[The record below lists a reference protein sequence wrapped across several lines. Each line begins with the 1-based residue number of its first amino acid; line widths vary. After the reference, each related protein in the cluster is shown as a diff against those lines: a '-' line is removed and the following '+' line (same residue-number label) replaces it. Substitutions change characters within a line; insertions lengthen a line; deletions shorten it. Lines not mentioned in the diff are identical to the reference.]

1 MITVTKT
8 LEAIGVT
15 NAAKMYG
22 MEVVIS
28 FTVET
33 DGRLPTS
40 QSIEAAVAEVG
51 DNSGSYPVY

>member
-1 MITVTKT
+1 MTKT

-51 DNSGSYPVY
+51 DNSSSYPVY